1 MLTYLSF
8 CLCVCEHIFGTTC
21 QIFTKFLC
29 VLPVSMVQFSSD
41 CVAVCYVLPVLLI
54 MSYLHIMAIC
64 RGAGVT
70 LEQAA

>member
-1 MLTYLSF
+1 M
-8 CLCVCEHIFGTTC
+8 
-21 QIFTKFLC
+21 FTKFLC

-41 CVAVCYVLPVLLI
+41 CVAVCYVPVLPVLLI